1 MGEPHPIGRRLA
13 RPDALPRVTGQAR
26 YAEDIYLPG
35 MLHAV
40 AVRSPHSHAR
50 VIEVETPADMPGVRA
65 VLTPANCALLPS
77 EILYAGQ
84 KVAVLAAADRHAAV
98 EAAQQVRVTYEELP
112 AVFDPLDAF
121 MPGAPQ
127 VRPSRLPQRPNV
139 CSFDRKQRGDVDA
152 ALEAA
157 DVVVEETYHVGA
169 AHQAYL
175 EPHACVARFDSTGQ
189 LTVWAS
195 IQGQFPARAE
205 LARLLDLPVH
215 RVRVIATEVG
225 GAFGGKTALIMEPF
239 AALLARQTGAPVKMV
254 MSRWEELAD
263 SHPGPACV
271 VSVRTGARRDGS
283 LVGEWAQI
291 VYDTGAAPGAPA
303 GNFDRC
309 RGLYRIPAFQ
319 YDIYS
324 VYTNKLV
331 PGAYRAP
338 GALELTFA
346 FEAQI
351 DALARSLGIDPI
363 ELRLRN
369 AVDEGDA
376 SVDGRV
382 YPAIGLRESLRQAR
396 QYVGELKPAA
406 NRYTGVASGKW
417 MNAVGASGVVVMLN
431 EDGSASITS
440 GAVDLTGVNTALAQV
455 VAAELTLPV
464 DTVHVRTRGTDASP
478 YASISGGS
486 RTTYGM
492 TLATRLATDRLR
504 AEVLDFAAQLLDAD
518 AAHLCLRQGRVC
530 RGDSPTEWTLPQ
542 LAALATQ
549 AERGPFTAT
558 GSVSAREWL
567 ADSHI
572 FITQVA
578 QIDLDPDT
586 GRWRVVSVASFQ
598 DVGRAI
604 NPMLVEGQIEGGVV
618 QGLGW
623 GMLEDLTFADGTVL
637 NDGLLDYRIPTAL
650 DAPEVQPVLIE
661 VPSPSG
667 PYGIKGVGEP
677 SMVVTPAAVAN
688 AVYAA
693 TGRRLTRT
701 PLCQGDTL

>member
-1 MGEPHPIGRRLA
+1 MGEPHPIGRRLV

-26 YAEDIYLPG
+26 FAEDVYLPG
-35 MLHAV
+35 MLHGV
-40 AVRSPHSHAR
+40 AVRSPHAHAR
-50 VIEVETPADMPGVRA
+50 VVSVEAPEDMSGVRALLTPAD
-65 VLTPANCALLPS
+65 CALLPA
-77 EILYAGQ
+77 EVLYPGQ
-84 KVAVLAAADRHAAV
+84 KVAVLAAVDRHTAV
-98 EAAQQVRVTYEELP
+98 EAARQVRVEYEELP
-112 AVFDPLDAF
+112 AVFDPLEAL

-127 VRPSRLPQRPNV
+127 VHPSRLPGRPNV
-139 CSFDRKQRGDVDA
+139 CSFDRKQRGDVEA
-152 ALEAA
+152 ALAAA
-157 DVVVEETYHVGA
+157 DEIVEETYHVGA

-189 LTVWAS
+189 LTVWAC

-205 LARLLDLPVH
+205 LARLLGLQVH
-215 RVRVIATEVG
+215 QVRVIATEVG
-225 GAFGGKTALIMEPF
+225 GAFGGKTALTAEPF
-239 AALLARQTGAPVKMV
+239 AALLAQHAGAPVKMV
-254 MSRWEELAD
+254 MSRWEELSD

-271 VSVRTGARRDGS
+271 VRVCTGVQRDGT
-283 LVGEWAQI
+283 LVGEWAEI

-309 RGLYRIPAFQ
+309 RGLYRFPAFQ

-346 FEAQI
+346 FEAQL
-351 DALARSLGIDPI
+351 DTLAHRLGLDPI

-369 AVDEGDA
+369 AVDEGDT
-376 SVDGRV
+376 SVDGHV

-396 QYVGELKPAA
+396 QYLGELEPAV
-406 NRYTGVASGKW
+406 NRHTGVASGKW

-455 VAAELTLPV
+455 VAGELTLPV
-464 DTVHVRTRGTDASP
+464 DMVHVRTRGTDAAP

-492 TLATRLATDRLR
+492 TLAARQATDRLR
-504 AEVLDFAAQLLDAD
+504 TDVLEFAAQLEGTDPAE
-518 AAHLCLRQGRVC
+518 LRLSQGVVC
-530 RGDSPTEWTLPQ
+530 RGDTPTRWTLPT

-549 AERGPFTAT
+549 ADRGPLTAT
-558 GSVSAREWL
+558 GNVSAPEWL
-567 ADSHI
+567 ANSHI

-578 QIDLDPDT
+578 QIEMDPDT
-586 GRWRVVSVASFQ
+586 GRWRVVGVASFQ

-604 NPMLVEGQIEGGVV
+604 NPLLVEGQIEGGVV

-623 GMLEDLTFADGTVL
+623 GMLEDMAFADGTVL
-637 NDGLLDYRIPTAL
+637 NDGLIDYRIPTAL

-661 VPSPSG
+661 VPSPNG

-688 AVYAA
+688 AVHAA

-701 PLCQGDTL
+701 PLCQGEML